1 MTWFL
6 IAVSIL
12 MSGESEVRYNTNMV
26 FPDEM
31 SCEGFVEMYG
41 ASMTEGFT
49 RQFPDEKLTKMQCVD
64 KETLEKIQEDRT
76 KRGL

>member
-49 RQFPDEKLTKMQCVD
+49 RQFPDEKLVKMQCVD
-64 KETLEKIQEDRT
+64 EKTLEKIQEDT
-76 KRGL
+76 IKRGS

>member
-12 MSGESEVRYNTNMV
+12 MSGESEIRYNTHMV

-31 SCEGFVEMYG
+31 SCVGFVDVYGTSMREGFI
-41 ASMTEGFT
+41 
-49 RQFPDEKLTKMQCVD
+49 RQYPNEKLVKMQCVD
-64 KETLEKIQEDRT
+64 EKTLEKIQEDRT

>member
-12 MSGESEVRYNTNMV
+12 MSGESEIRYNTNMV
-26 FPDEM
+26 FPDEI

-49 RQFPDEKLTKMQCVD
+49 RQFPDEKLVKMQCVD
-64 KETLEKIQEDRT
+64 EKTLEKIQEDT
-76 KRGL
+76 IKRGS

>member
-12 MSGESEVRYNTNMV
+12 MSGESEIRYNTNMV

-31 SCEGFVEMYG
+31 SCEGFVDVYG
-41 ASMTEGFT
+41 AAMREGFI

>member
-41 ASMTEGFT
+41 AAMTEGFT
-49 RQFPDEKLTKMQCVD
+49 RQFPDEKLVKMQCVD
-64 KETLEKIQEDRT
+64 KETLEKIQEDT
-76 KRGL
+76 IKRGS

>member
-12 MSGESEVRYNTNMV
+12 MSGESEVRYNTHMV

-31 SCEGFVEMYG
+31 SCEGFVEVYG

-49 RQFPDEKLTKMQCVD
+49 RQFPDEKLVKMQCVD
-64 KETLEKIQEDRT
+64 EKTLEKIQEDT
-76 KRGL
+76 IKRGS

>member
-12 MSGESEVRYNTNMV
+12 MSGESEIRYNTNMV
-26 FPDEM
+26 FPDEI
-31 SCEGFVEMYG
+31 SCEGFVDVYG
-41 ASMTEGFT
+41 AAMREGFT
-49 RQFPDEKLTKMQCVD
+49 KQFPDEKLTKMQCVD

>member
-41 ASMTEGFT
+41 ASMREGFT

>member
-12 MSGESEVRYNTNMV
+12 MSGESEIRYNTNMV

-49 RQFPDEKLTKMQCVD
+49 RQFPDEKLVKMQCVD
-64 KETLEKIQEDRT
+64 EKTLEKIQEDT
-76 KRGL
+76 IKRGS